1 MCKAAR
7 FEWSQQ
13 QEEALQSVQGLMQSV
28 LMFGVKHQT
37 DGSTMPKVPMG
48 RKMQGEAYGSPNS
61 RIITQALEV
70 LKQDHATQNS
80 ILYTFY
86 FLNFGCNGSS
96 L

>member
-1 MCKAAR
+1 
-7 FEWSQQ
+7 
-13 QEEALQSVQGLMQSV
+13 MQSV
-28 LMFGVKHQT
+28 LMFGVKRQT
-37 DGSTMPKVPMG
+37 HGSTMPKVPMG
-48 RKMQGEAYGSPNS
+48 RKMQCEAYETPNG
-61 RIITQALEV
+61 RIITQALGV